1 MLPRDSSDSTSG
13 ALFLPLISNI
23 LNGEMERCRESF
35 QITDPAMYPV
45 MHLNVL
51 YLRLLTKR
59 TDPTIEPIDLLQPAV
74 EIVQIFRNAG
84 PVTPFNHHFATV
96 AALTLVELRNV
107 HGIEDGN
114 QAIQYLTEGNAGR
127 NTNNEGRD
135 WYSAMM
141 NLIMSK
147 PGPRD
152 KSSAKA
158 SRAGGK
164 DGSSQGASLHHL
176 ADLATAEG
184 DNRNDNQ
191 PSSSNNAANNTS
203 QGQNGSEAK
212 DDESAVAATPQ
223 QEKWDP
229 SVLITTGYLCAL
241 ASYLK

>member
-1 MLPRDSSDSTSG
+1 MPIVS
-13 ALFLPLISNI
+13 II

-84 PVTPFNHHFATV
+84 PLTPFNHHFAAV
-96 AALTLVELRNV
+96 AALTLVELRDV

-127 NTNNEGRD
+127 NISNEGRD
-135 WYSAMM
+135 WYSAIM

-147 PGPRD
+147 TLE
-152 KSSAKA
+152 KSSTKK
-158 SRAGGK
+158 SRGGK
-164 DGSSQGASLHHL
+164 GGSAQGASLHHL

-184 DNRNDNQ
+184 DNRNENQ
-191 PSSSNNAANNTS
+191 QSS
-203 QGQNGSEAK
+203 QGQNAGEGK
-212 DDESAVAATPQ
+212 EDESAVTALQ
-223 QEKWDP
+223 QDKWDP
-229 SVLITTGYLCAL
+229 SVLITNGYLCAL
-241 ASYLK
+241 ASSLK